1 MPPTLSQRTLSEPC
15 DHQAGAQGRQSECTS
30 WKAAR
35 SGIRRCTLGWAVCCS
50 VLLRAW
56 GQRQAELP
64 PQLAAAKGRLAR
76 PPQVLWTCEREEE
89 GKGGYEKQE
98 RRETALDA
106 WGEHGW
112 PHQEAFWFW

>member
-1 MPPTLSQRTLSEPC
+1 MHFVESREKQDPQVHPGVGGVLF
-15 DHQAGAQGRQSECTS
+15 
-30 WKAAR
+30 R
-35 SGIRRCTLGWAVCCS
+35 SPEGV
-50 VLLRAW
+50 

-98 RRETALDA
+98 RRRETALDA
-106 WGEHGW
+106 WEEHGW